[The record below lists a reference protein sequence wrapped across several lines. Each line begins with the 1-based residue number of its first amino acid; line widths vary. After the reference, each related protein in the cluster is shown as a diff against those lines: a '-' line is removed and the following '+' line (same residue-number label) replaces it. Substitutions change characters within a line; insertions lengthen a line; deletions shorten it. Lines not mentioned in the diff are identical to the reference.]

1 MNVWMLLLKN
11 TCVSFYSWEHHVWLA
26 RGIAWKQRTV
36 SLASVLQHG
45 SQSFELLRVDLCS
58 STELKTSS
66 LVSWWSPH
74 SLFQK
79 TILFAELWAAYF
91 FLIYVCS
98 SIFSCKYDK
107 THLVSSFSLS
117 VFFCTTLFF
126 LKIRLHFFLLSP
138 LYFLLPPLPQFAVPT
153 KYSLWRKLLQFNTE
167 LASSFK

>member
-1 MNVWMLLLKN
+1 MNVWMLLLRN
-11 TCVSFYSWEHHVWLA
+11 TCVSFCSWELHVWLA
-26 RGIAWKQRTV
+26 RGIAWKQRTLA
-36 SLASVLQHG
+36 SLASVLQLG

-107 THLVSSFSLS
+107 TQLVSSFSLS
-117 VFFCTTLFF
+117 VFFCMTLFF
-126 LKIRLHFFLLSP
+126 LKIRLHFFFCLHCISSSP
-138 LYFLLPPLPQFAVPT
+138 PPPICCANKVQLVKEIITIQHWTCIF
-153 KYSLWRKLLQFNTE
+153 F
-167 LASSFK
+167 